1 MRYCFAWLSLFCL
14 PLLSA
19 GHTLPELSRDTT
31 GRTSVNRVSAIP
43 DTSRSVASV
52 HERRFQFVPLPVV
65 FYTPETHVAY
75 GVLGVCLFKTDSTAR
90 TSNIDFAVI
99 HTQNAQTVIEPAYT
113 IFTKREKYLIRG
125 MLLYTKFPELYYGI
139 GHGTTNAQEELISY
153 KSLRA
158 YNRFLR
164 QIKPGWFVGIQQQ
177 YFKTFDITR
186 SSNQQL
192 PTQTLIGGLGSVVN
206 GLGVASVVDTRNNI
220 YSPVRGWYAD
230 VSFMRYGNAL
240 GSQFKFTNYL
250 FDIRHY
256 KSLSPTTVVAGQVYL
271 NLNVGEVPFKQAA
284 TLGGSTLLRGY
295 YNGRYRDN
303 NALVI
308 QAEIRQRLVGRLGG
322 VLFAAAGDV
331 AQKVSEF
338 TVGDLKATGGGGL
351 RFLIS
356 RKEHL
361 NVRVDAAVGDH
372 THGFYVNISEAF

>member
-1 MRYCFAWLSLFCL
+1 MRYCFIWLGLLLMPFVGKSHSLVQPNAFA
-14 PLLSA
+14 S
-19 GHTLPELSRDTT
+19 
-31 GRTSVNRVSAIP
+31 
-43 DTSRSVASV
+43 DTSKVAKTATEEV
-52 HERRFQFVPLPVV
+52 HHGLQFIPLPVV

-75 GVLGVCLFKTDSTAR
+75 GLLGVLLFRTDSTAR

-99 HTQNAQTVIEPAYT
+99 HTQNAQTVVEPTYT

-139 GHGTTNAQEELISY
+139 GPGTTSDQEELISY

-164 QIKPGWFVGIQQQ
+164 NIKRGWFVGVQQQ
-177 YFKTFDITR
+177 YFKTFDVNR
-186 SSNQQL
+186 STNRQL
-192 PTQTLIGGLGSVVN
+192 PSQTLIGGLGSVVN
-206 GLGVASVVDTRNNI
+206 GVGLASLVDTRDNI

-230 VSFMRYGNAL
+230 VSFMEYDKVL
-240 GSQFKFTNYL
+240 GSEFKFTNYL

-256 KSLSPTTVVAGQVYL
+256 QSLSPNTVVAGQVYV

-284 TLGGSTLLRGY
+284 TLGGSSLLRGY

-303 NALVI
+303 NALI
-308 QAEIRQRLVGRLGG
+308 LQAEIRQHLFWRVGG
-322 VLFAAAGDV
+322 VAFAGVGDV
-331 AQKVSEF
+331 AHKINEF
-338 TVGDLKATGGGGL
+338 EVGDLKPTGGLGL
-351 RFLIS
+351 RYLIS

-361 NVRVDAAVGDH
+361 NIRVDAAVGNK